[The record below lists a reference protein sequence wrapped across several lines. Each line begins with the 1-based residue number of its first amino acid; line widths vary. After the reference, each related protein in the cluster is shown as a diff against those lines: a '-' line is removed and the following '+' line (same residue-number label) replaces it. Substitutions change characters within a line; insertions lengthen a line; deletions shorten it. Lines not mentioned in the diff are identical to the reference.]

1 MSVPPLEPERNPYA
15 PPEADLGEAA
25 AAAPDDLAEA
35 EAVRRAHITHETLI
49 KSLSALHLIGAVFG
63 FLWLIAF
70 AAVVVP
76 HIDRTED
83 SGPAPLFV
91 LIFTGINLALGLGLR
106 GLRPWARW
114 VDVALNGISLLL
126 CVLSVIPAVLWG
138 GGGPDVAGVA
148 LVFLIMPGFV
158 LYLLISPKAAV
169 VFSPGYKDIIARTSH
184 VKMKMSWLAT
194 GCLIVLVTLVVL
206 FVAGFVSFR
215 SFQ

>member
-15 PPEADLGEAA
+15 PPEAELGESAA
-25 AAAPDDLAEA
+25 GAPEELAEA
-35 EAVRRAHITHETLI
+35 KAVRRAHITHETLI
-49 KSLSALHLIGAVFG
+49 KSLGALHLVGVVFG
-63 FLWLIAF
+63 FIWLIAF
-70 AAVVVP
+70 AAVVVL
-76 HIDRTED
+76 HNDRTVD
-83 SGPAPLFV
+83 SAPPPLFV

-169 VFSPGYKDIIARTSH
+169 VFSPGYKEIIARTPH

-194 GCLIVLVTLVVL
+194 GCLIVLVTLLVL
-206 FVAGFVSFR
+206 FVAGIASFLSFR
-215 SFQ
+215 